1 MCELGRRDGGIVD
14 RPRLFLITDRAFDD
28 DWIVQCVEAAAGVL
42 PRGWLAVQLRDKER
56 AQVSLR
62 VFASRLRLV
71 TRRLHAWLFINGD
84 AKLARDVG
92 ADGVHL
98 GRGSGTVQSA
108 RAVCRPETL
117 VSVAVHSDDDV
128 RRALEE
134 GADVSREPYISDCPA
149 MWSVESRKPRR
160 RAASAS
166 CDKLVEIAGARL
178 GVYALGGVTADRVGD
193 CSRAGADGVAVIRA
207 LLESANPAQTARAMY
222 ESWARC

>member
-1 MCELGRRDGGIVD
+1 MGGSSTVRACFSLRIVPLTTIGLSNALRRQ
-14 RPRLFLITDRAFDD
+14 PASS
-28 DWIVQCVEAAAGVL
+28 

-134 GADVSREPYISDCPA
+134 GADAALVSPDISDSPRHVVR
-149 MWSVESRKPRR
+149 SSRG
-160 RAASAS
+160 SQ
-166 CDKLVEIAGARL
+166 EGARRQPPATSSSNRRGSAWCL
-178 GVYALGGVTADRVGD
+178 CLRGRNGGLRG
-193 CSRAGADGVAVIRA
+193 R
-207 LLESANPAQTARAMY
+207 LLESRSRWRGCHSCAP
-222 ESWARC
+222 